1 MAPSSET
8 PSKELMAKLI
18 FYFLFLLSFALN
30 IQASESAF
38 TVMQRYGFNEN
49 ELITFVKK
57 YPELKT
63 LELAS
68 GVNYDLPEDHDQSYF
83 QIKLYTEKSKVAYIA
98 SRYGN
103 ESDVEKVDVE
113 FKVEVKK
120 IEGSIRKT
128 LFESVMNEIDSPIV
142 ANIVSDAFQDEFS
155 NTKGLRAQ
163 AFYKFYIEKYFDNS
177 KFIKFGNV
185 LSASLII
192 GKAITKKIYKI
203 NPDTLTGMLMP
214 DNLLGLKEK
223 IFYLPL
229 DSKRITSAFQL
240 NRRHPITRKHQ
251 PHNGIDF
258 GAPRGLPVYPA
269 LDGIVIKASRT
280 KSKGKFITIL
290 HENGYQTTY
299 CHLKNFSSGIKTG
312 RKIELG
318 EKMGEVGKTGFA
330 TGAHLHFAIL
340 EDGFYVN
347 PINLLK
353 GYSYNQR
360 NEKPEV
366 DAGLEEAN
374 IVEGEVSEDI
384 IED

>member
-1 MAPSSET
+1 
-8 PSKELMAKLI
+8 MAKLL
-18 FYFLFLLSFALN
+18 FCLLFLLSYGLN
-30 IQASESAF
+30 LQASESAS
-38 TVMQRYGFNEN
+38 TVMLQHGFNQNDLVTFEN
-49 ELITFVKK
+49 K

-63 LELAS
+63 LKLAT
-68 GVNYDLPEDHDQSYF
+68 GVSYDVPEDHDESYF
-83 QIKLYTEKSKVAYIA
+83 QLKLYTADSNEAYIV

-103 ESDVEKVDVE
+103 DIDIEKANTE
-113 FKVEVKK
+113 FKIEIKK
-120 IEGSIRKT
+120 FEGIIQNT
-128 LFESVMNEIDSPIV
+128 LFESVMNETDSPV
-142 ANIVSDAFQDEFS
+142 AAETITEAFQDEFI
-155 NTKGLRAQ
+155 NTKGLRVQ
-163 AFYKFYIEKYFDNS
+163 AFYKFQIEQYFDNS

-192 GKAITKKIYKI
+192 GKAITKKVYKI
-203 NPDTLTGMLMP
+203 NPDTLVGILMP
-214 DNLLGLKEK
+214 YNSLELKEK

-229 DSKRITSAFQL
+229 DSKRITSVFQL

-269 LDGIVIKASRT
+269 LDGIVTAASRT

-290 HENGYQTTY
+290 HDNGYQTTY
-299 CHLKNFSSGIKTG
+299 CHLKKFSSGIKTG

-318 EKMGEVGKTGFA
+318 EKIGEVGKTGFA

-360 NEKPEV
+360 NEKTEV
-366 DAGLEEAN
+366 DVGIEDTN
-374 IVEGEVSEDI
+374 IVEGDVSEEI